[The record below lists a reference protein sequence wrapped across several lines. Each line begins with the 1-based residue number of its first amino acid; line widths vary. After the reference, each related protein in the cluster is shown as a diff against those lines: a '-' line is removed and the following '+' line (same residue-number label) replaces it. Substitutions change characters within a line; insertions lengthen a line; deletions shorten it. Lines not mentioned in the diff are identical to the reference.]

1 MIERTAA
8 AHRAGLD
15 SLFVGD
21 HHVSPTPYYQ
31 NTPILGRLLAEWGR
45 APAGCLFLLPLWH
58 PVLVAEQ
65 IGTLASIAQ
74 GPFIM
79 QCGLG
84 HGDPQFAAMG
94 ANIKTRPSAFEEA
107 LEIVRRLL
115 AGETVSS
122 SRRFRV
128 TKASLALRPAEAVEI
143 WIGASAM
150 PAIDRAARIADGW
163 IASPSLTREA
173 ARSQADFYRERC
185 AAYGKR
191 PAAIALRRDIY
202 VGASSADAQT
212 VLQQALSKGYR
223 GIPAEALIAGSIDE
237 VTAQFRILGGLGY
250 TDIIV
255 RHLTNDQPKVL
266 GSLERLEKVR
276 AALG

>member
-1 MIERTAA
+1 
-8 AHRAGLD
+8 
-15 SLFVGD
+15 
-21 HHVSPTPYYQ
+21 
-31 NTPILGRLLAEWGR
+31 
-45 APAGCLFLLPLWH
+45 
-58 PVLVAEQ
+58 
-65 IGTLASIAQ
+65 
-74 GPFIM
+74 
-79 QCGLG
+79 
-84 HGDPQFAAMG
+84 
-94 ANIKTRPSAFEEA
+94 
-107 LEIVRRLL
+107 
-115 AGETVSS
+115 
-122 SRRFRV
+122 
-128 TKASLALRPAEAVEI
+128 
-143 WIGASAM
+143 M

-191 PAAIALRRDIY
+191 PAAVALRRDIY

-276 AALG
+276 AALS